1 MNETVYFFPT
11 TPPKVISII
20 DKLKT
25 YNAAVHD
32 GIKFEILKNIRREIA
47 ELVTMLIKFCF
58 KSGQFPKLNKIGV
71 VKSTFKS
78 EEKNCMD
85 YYRLITLIT
94 TIGKIV

>member
-11 TPPKVISII
+11 TSPKVISII

-71 VKSTFKS
+71 VNRPSSQRK
-78 EEKNCMD
+78 
-85 YYRLITLIT
+85 
-94 TIGKIV
+94 KIAWIIID